1 MKFHWGHG
9 ILIALILIVVT
20 FTTALV
26 LSFSDEKNHELITEN
41 YYAKELAFQDQ
52 IDRTNNARSE
62 GKKLVTQQTEKGLEV
77 SISPAPSSLES
88 GKVLFLR
95 PSNESLDLELAL
107 NAEGSIVLP
116 ASDIKRGKYMLQ
128 VSWTERGKDFYLDK
142 DIFIQ

>member
-52 IDRTNNARSE
+52 IDQVNNARSE
-62 GKKLVTQQTEKGLEV
+62 GKKLVAQQTEEGLEV

-88 GKVLFLR
+88 GKVLLLR
-95 PSNESLDLELAL
+95 PSNESLDLELDLAE
-107 NAEGSIVLP
+107 EGSTVLT
-116 ASDIKRGKYMLQ
+116 ASTIKRGKYMLQ
-128 VSWTERGKDFYLDK
+128 VTWTEAGTAYYLEKDV
-142 DIFIQ
+142 FIQ